1 MEKAAA
7 RRLLFK
13 IQGQNQRYMSG
24 GQHRGAGLS
33 ARGDENCASVV
44 HMPAVGANR
53 FLNFIHAR
61 RVREDCAVTQHG
73 QDILY
78 INAARPAHT
87 AKGLATIQ
95 PR

>member
-33 ARGDENCASVV
+33 ARGDEIG
-44 HMPAVGANR
+44 PQ
-53 FLNFIHAR
+53 LFICPR
-61 RVREDCAVTQHG
+61 LVQ
-73 QDILY
+73 
-78 INAARPAHT
+78 T
-87 AKGLATIQ
+87 AF
-95 PR
+95 